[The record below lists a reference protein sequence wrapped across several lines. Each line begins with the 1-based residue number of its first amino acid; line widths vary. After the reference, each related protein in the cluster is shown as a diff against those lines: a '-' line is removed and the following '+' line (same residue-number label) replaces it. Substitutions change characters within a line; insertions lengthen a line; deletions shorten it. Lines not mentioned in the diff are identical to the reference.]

1 MAFTPESKKAA
12 ADVINNLARY
22 GDHLSSADKMGLLVT
37 SLAIEYG
44 LTDAGLRACDDS
56 EETFRNDL
64 LSLLEGWWN
73 EPKILES
80 YFGGYIKQIHDAAEG
95 DIKRLDQC
103 VDWPDLHRSFRG
115 AFSKLEDNGSGDAV
129 PTSSSK
135 IESLYSAIDGLF
147 DAGQI
152 NDATYQFAADII
164 QLIDP
169 DEQDYDVVG
178 HAKELAESSIDELR
192 DFQKERIEE
201 WVEEDAEEAAER
213 FQFGASQNYVD
224 LQALLAATDFAY
236 IKDVLLPL
244 YLA

>member
-1 MAFTPESKKAA
+1 MAFTSESKKAA

-44 LTDAGLRACDDS
+44 LTDEGLRACDDS
-56 EETFRNDL
+56 RYLQNDL

-129 PTSSSK
+129 PTSYSK

-201 WVEEDAEEAAER
+201 WVEEDAEELPNDFNLALPKIMLICKR
-213 FQFGASQNYVD
+213 FLL
-224 LQALLAATDFAY
+224 LQTSLLLN
-236 IKDVLLPL
+236 VLLPL

>member
-1 MAFTPESKKAA
+1 M
-12 ADVINNLARY
+12 
-22 GDHLSSADKMGLLVT
+22 
-37 SLAIEYG
+37 
-44 LTDAGLRACDDS
+44 
-56 EETFRNDL
+56 
-64 LSLLEGWWN
+64 
-73 EPKILES
+73 
-80 YFGGYIKQIHDAAEG
+80 
-95 DIKRLDQC
+95 
-103 VDWPDLHRSFRG
+103 
-115 AFSKLEDNGSGDAV
+115 
-129 PTSSSK
+129 PTSYSK

-192 DFQKERIEE
+192 DFQKNIEE

-224 LQALLAATDFAY
+224 LQALLAATDFSY
-236 IKDVLLPL
+236 VKNVLLPM
-244 YLA
+244 YLN